1 MEPRQR
7 VMHNDIMWQT
17 VP

>member
-7 VMHNDIMWQT
+7 VMRNDIMWQT